1 MILMAALECFNTRG
15 VAGTTI
21 ADIRAKAGA
30 SVGSIY
36 HHFGSKEAIAAALYL
51 EGLREYQWE
60 FVECLR
66 RHRTAEAGIKAA
78 VAYHLAWIRSHQ
90 AWARYLLHTREAA
103 FLADAEDDIRKL
115 NRAFAADVTAW
126 GAPHVEAGVLA
137 RLPSPVF
144 FAILLGPAQS
154 YARQWL
160 AGRTDLS
167 PERARHALA
176 TAAWNALRARR
187 GRAHR

>member
-21 ADIRAKAGA
+21 AEIRAKAGA

-51 EGLREYQWE
+51 EGLREYQRG
-60 FVECLR
+60 FVERVR

-78 VAYHLAWIRSHQ
+78 VGYHLAWVRSHQ

-103 FLADAEDDIRKL
+103 FLTDAEDDIRKL
-115 NRAFAADVTAW
+115 NRAFFADVDAW
-126 GAPHVEAGVLA
+126 GTPHVEAGALA
-137 RLPSPVF
+137 RLPSPLF
-144 FAILLGPAQS
+144 FAILLGPAQL
-154 YARQWL
+154 YARHWL
-160 AGRTDLS
+160 AGRTDLP
-167 PERARHALA
+167 PERARGVLGS
-176 TAAWNALRARR
+176 AAWNALRGGR
-187 GRAHR
+187 GRTRP